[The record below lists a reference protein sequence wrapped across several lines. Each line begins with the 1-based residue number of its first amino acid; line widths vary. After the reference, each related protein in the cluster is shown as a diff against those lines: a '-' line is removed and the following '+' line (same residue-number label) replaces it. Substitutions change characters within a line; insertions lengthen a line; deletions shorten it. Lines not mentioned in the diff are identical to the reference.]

1 MASTTKKSWKDDAA
15 AWISDARQDPAV
27 AAEMDAAA
35 AARAV
40 EAAFQLKLREERAAA
55 AAAAVAAAAEAAA
68 WKKANPYVR
77 KLVCVHPG
85 KAAADERGWE
95 IEPKYVWKMVPN
107 V

>member
-1 MASTTKKSWKDDAA
+1 MASTKKKSWKDDVAD
-15 AWISDARQDPAV
+15 WVSDARQDPAV
-27 AAEMDAAA
+27 AAAMDAAT

-55 AAAAVAAAAEAAA
+55 AAAAVLAAAEAAA

>member
-1 MASTTKKSWKDDAA
+1 MSSIKKKSWKDDAA
-15 AWISDARQDPAV
+15 DWVSDARKDPVV

-35 AARAV
+35 AARAGG
-40 EAAFQLKLREERAAA
+40 AAFQRQLCEER
-55 AAAAVAAAAEAAA
+55 AAAVAAAAAAVA

-77 KLVCVHPG
+77 KMVCVHPG

>member
-1 MASTTKKSWKDDAA
+1 MASTKKKSWKDDVAD
-15 AWISDARQDPAV
+15 WVSDARQDPAV

-55 AAAAVAAAAEAAA
+55 AAAAVLAAAEAAA